1 MSRSKETP
9 CGLQAVGDR
18 REAFRVLAHRASLPT
33 EDVTART
40 ALPAPSPS
48 DRMLGNV
55 MGATVLDTLLTDAED
70 DLRSLVVLDAEPVT
84 WLLIDAPAADQD
96 ALVPEAVEQMTGT
109 VAKTRDTGALARFAN
124 PAAAVGTWLT
134 LAAWTDGTVRG
145 AAVSGYC
152 HRAELVGATLAE
164 LPDLLT
170 EASPGELWVSFEIA
184 TAVDLNDE
192 RFSVER
198 IDRGALVPASCK
210 LTLR

>member
-1 MSRSKETP
+1 
-9 CGLQAVGDR
+9 
-18 REAFRVLAHRASLPT
+18 
-33 EDVTART
+33 
-40 ALPAPSPS
+40 
-48 DRMLGNV
+48 MLGNV
-55 MGATVLDTLLTDAED
+55 MGATVLDTLLSDAED

-84 WLLIDAPAADQD
+84 WLLIEAPGATDQD
-96 ALVPEAVEQMTGT
+96 ALVPEAVEQMTGA
-109 VAKTRDTGALARFAN
+109 VAKTRGTGVLARFAN

-164 LPDLLT
+164 LPDLLAQ
-170 EASPGELWVSFEIA
+170 ASAGELWVSFEIA

-198 IDRGALVPASCK
+198 IDRGQLVPASCK

>member
-1 MSRSKETP
+1 
-9 CGLQAVGDR
+9 
-18 REAFRVLAHRASLPT
+18 
-33 EDVTART
+33 
-40 ALPAPSPS
+40 
-48 DRMLGNV
+48 MLGNV
-55 MGATVLDTLLTDAED
+55 MGATVLDTLLSDAED

-96 ALVPEAVEQMTGT
+96 ALAPEAVEQMTGT
-109 VAKTRDTGALARFAN
+109 VAKTRETGVLARFAN

-134 LAAWTDGTVRG
+134 LAAWTDTTVRG

-164 LPDLLT
+164 LPDLLSQ
-170 EASPGELWVSFEIA
+170 ASPGELWVSFEIA
-184 TAVDLNDE
+184 IAVDLNDE

>member
-1 MSRSKETP
+1 
-9 CGLQAVGDR
+9 
-18 REAFRVLAHRASLPT
+18 
-33 EDVTART
+33 
-40 ALPAPSPS
+40 
-48 DRMLGNV
+48 MLGNA
-55 MGATVLDTLLTDAED
+55 MGATVLDTLLSDAED

-109 VAKTRDTGALARFAN
+109 VAKSRDTGALARFTN
-124 PAAAVGTWLT
+124 PAAAVGTWIT

-170 EASPGELWVSFEIA
+170 QASPGELWVSFEIA

>member
-1 MSRSKETP
+1 
-9 CGLQAVGDR
+9 
-18 REAFRVLAHRASLPT
+18 
-33 EDVTART
+33 
-40 ALPAPSPS
+40 
-48 DRMLGNV
+48 MLGNG
-55 MGATVLDTLLTDAED
+55 MGATVLDTLLSDAEE
-70 DLRSLVVLDAEPVT
+70 DLRSLVVLDKEPVT
-84 WLLIDAPAADQD
+84 WLLVDAPGAGDD
-96 ALVPEAVEQMTGT
+96 DLPTEAVEQMTGT
-109 VAKTRDTGALARFAN
+109 LAKTRGTGALARFAN

-134 LAAWTDGTVRG
+134 LAAWTDTTVRG

-170 EASPGELWVSFEIA
+170 QASPGELWVSFEIA

>member
-1 MSRSKETP
+1 
-9 CGLQAVGDR
+9 
-18 REAFRVLAHRASLPT
+18 
-33 EDVTART
+33 
-40 ALPAPSPS
+40 
-48 DRMLGNV
+48 MLGNV
-55 MGATVLDTLLTDAED
+55 MGATVLDTLLSDAED

-84 WLLIDAPAADQD
+84 WLLIDAPGAADQD
-96 ALVPEAVEQMTGT
+96 ALAPEAVEQMTGT
-109 VAKTRDTGALARFAN
+109 VAKTRDTGVLARFAN

-134 LAAWTDGTVRG
+134 LAAWTDTTVRG

-164 LPDLLT
+164 LPDLLGA
-170 EASPGELWVSFEIA
+170 ASPGELWVSFEIA

>member
-1 MSRSKETP
+1 
-9 CGLQAVGDR
+9 
-18 REAFRVLAHRASLPT
+18 
-33 EDVTART
+33 
-40 ALPAPSPS
+40 
-48 DRMLGNV
+48 MLGNG
-55 MGATVLDTLLTDAED
+55 MGATVLDTLLSDAED
-70 DLRSLVVLDAEPVT
+70 DLRSLVVLDKEPVT
-84 WLLIDAPAADQD
+84 WLLIEAPSADD
-96 ALVPEAVEQMTGT
+96 DGLLSEAVEQMTGT
-109 VAKTRDTGALARFAN
+109 VAKIRATGALARFAN

-134 LAAWTDGTVRG
+134 LAAWTDTAVRG

-164 LPDLLT
+164 LPDLLGQ
-170 EASPGELWVSFEIA
+170 ASPGELWVSFEIA